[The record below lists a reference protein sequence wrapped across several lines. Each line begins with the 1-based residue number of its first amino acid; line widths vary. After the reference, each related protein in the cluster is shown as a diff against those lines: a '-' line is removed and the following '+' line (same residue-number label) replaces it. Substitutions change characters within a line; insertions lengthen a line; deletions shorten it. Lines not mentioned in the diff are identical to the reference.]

1 MFAQPSDAREA
12 VFSPLDRAGR
22 VDAVVDRLT
31 RVIDLGLIG
40 DGEQLPPETELAAQL
55 GVSTVTL
62 REGLAVLRQQ
72 GLLETRRGRTGGS
85 FVRARPRSIA
95 SRVRSRL
102 AAMSTHELRDI
113 GDLHVA
119 IAGATAR
126 LAAERAGADQIERIG
141 RLVKELA
148 SAEGIGARHRAD
160 ARFHIEVA
168 AAAQSV
174 RLTKVET
181 ELQAEVGDLLWL
193 PLLDEPAYHQNAVN
207 QHELIATAI
216 RRRREDAAWSRAEEH
231 ARGEL
236 ERLIDLHLHL
246 TEG

>member
-1 MFAQPSDAREA
+1 VFAQPSDAREG

-31 RVIDLGLIG
+31 RAIDLGLI
-40 DGEQLPPETELAAQL
+40 AQL

-72 GLLETRRGRTGGS
+72 GLVETRRGRTGGS

-95 SRVRSRL
+95 ARVRGRL
-102 AAMSTHELRDI
+102 AAMSTHELQDI

-119 IAGATAR
+119 ISGATAR
-126 LAAERAGADQIERIG
+126 LAAERAGADQIDRID
-141 RLVKELA
+141 RRVKELA

-181 ELQAEVGDLLWL
+181 ELQAEIGDLLWL
-193 PLLDEPAYHQNAVN
+193 PLLEESVYHQTAVN
-207 QHELIATAI
+207 QHRLIAASI
-216 RRRREDAAWSRAEEH
+216 RRRNAHTAEDRAEEH
-231 ARGEL
+231 ARGEI

>member
-1 MFAQPSDAREA
+1 

-119 IAGATAR
+119 IAGAAAR
-126 LAAERAGADQIERIG
+126 LAVERAGADQIERIG

-181 ELQAEVGDLLWL
+181 ELQTEVGDLLWL
-193 PLLDEPAYHQNAVN
+193 PLLDESAYHQTAVN

-216 RRRREDAAWSRAEEH
+216 RRRYADAAWSRAEEH
-231 ARGEL
+231 ARGEIA
-236 ERLIDLHLHL
+236 RLIELHLHL